1 MLENEVVMLKP
12 LAREDAAALFHA
24 GNDERIWEMT
34 QPRIHSLSDAEAYID
49 KALAATDQRTFAVF
63 SKVHNQIVGATRFY
77 TIDEGFGSVEIGYTW
92 LNPMVWR
99 SAVNTNMKL
108 LMLTYAF
115 EQWSMK
121 RVQIM
126 ADERNIRSRNAI
138 VRIGATFEGILR
150 KHKFGA
156 DGAIRNSA
164 VYSIIDDE
172 WPDVKQHIE
181 NKL

>member
-1 MLENEVVMLKP
+1 MLENDIVRLEP
-12 LAREDAAALFHA
+12 LTHQHAEALVHAA
-24 GNDERIWEMT
+24 NDERIWEMT
-34 QPRIHSLSDAEAYID
+34 QPRIRSLADATHYINM
-49 KALAATDQRTFAVF
+49 ALQAQDQQAFAVF

-77 TIDEGFGSVEIGYTW
+77 TIDEDFGSVEIGYTW
-92 LNPMVWR
+92 LNPIVWR
-99 SAVNTNMKL
+99 SAINTNMKL
-108 LMLTYAF
+108 LMFCYAF
-115 EQWSMK
+115 EQWGMK

-126 ADERNIRSRNAI
+126 ADERNMRSRNAI

-172 WPDVKQHIE
+172 WASVKRHIE
-181 NKL
+181 GL